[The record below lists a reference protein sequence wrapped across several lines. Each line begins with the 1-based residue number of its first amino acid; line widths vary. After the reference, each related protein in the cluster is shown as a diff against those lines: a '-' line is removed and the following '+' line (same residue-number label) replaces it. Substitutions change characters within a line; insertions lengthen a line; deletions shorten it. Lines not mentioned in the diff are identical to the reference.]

1 MIRIILQNIILFLL
15 PTLIYFLVMMIRRRT
30 QSFHDAGQIL
40 ERAPLP
46 WLLGG
51 GLVLMISGL
60 AYFSTHTGGKP
71 GEAYQPPIYK
81 DGKVIPG
88 QRK

>member
-15 PTLIYFLVMMIRRRT
+15 PTLIYLLVIVIRLRP
-30 QSFHDAGQIL
+30 QSLREIDQLFARGPFVWLFGAGL
-40 ERAPLP
+40 A
-46 WLLGG
+46 
-51 GLVLMISGL
+51 LMIGGL
-60 AYFSTHTGGKP
+60 AYFNTHTGGKP
-71 GEAYQPPIYK
+71 GEAYQPPVYK